1 MKRGPSAAREENRG
15 WGLKSYS
22 RDQLEAI
29 HEATLEVL
37 RLTGVEFH
45 SEEALDVLEAG
56 GCIVDRGRRVV
67 RFPAYVVEGAIATA
81 PRQILLAARDPRHD
95 FLLGGRRIGFT
106 NFGCGIK
113 ILRPETDEL
122 LESTKEDVGIAAR
135 LCDATENVDICAT
148 ALVAR
153 DMPDSSYDLHMLEQ
167 MFLNT
172 SKHVT
177 HVDVSGGTNARRMFE
192 MAALIA
198 GGKDELRE
206 RPLMS
211 ILTCPTSPL
220 MIHESVCEIVM
231 EGARWGIPV
240 LVLSMVMAGATGP
253 VTLSGALVT
262 HNAEVLAG
270 ITLAQLTCPG
280 APSIYGSSTTILDM
294 SCGNAPLGAPEE
306 GMICAAAGGLAQ
318 MYGLP
323 SWTSGAWADSKV
335 EDAQSGHEKTISA
348 ILPALAGVNMMYGMG
363 VLESGMTFSPAQL
376 MIDNEIVA
384 MVKRVVEGSV
394 VNDDV
399 MGVDVI
405 HRVGSGKNFLKE
417 KHTLQYVAG
426 EQAKVHLFD
435 RRTRGAWEKRGAT
448 TAAERGGE
456 LAVRLLDTH
465 TPLPLDPGIH
475 EDMRAIIT
483 EAEEAGGL
491 SAGAHTGTTRRW

>member
-1 MKRGPSAAREENRG
+1 MKRGPSAALEEYRG

-45 SEEALDVLEAG
+45 SEEALDILEGG
-56 GCIVDRGRRVV
+56 GCIVDRGTRVV
-67 RFPAYVVEGAIATA
+67 RFPAHVVERAIATA

-113 ILRPETDEL
+113 VLDPATGEL
-122 LESTKEDVGIAAR
+122 TESTKDDVGRAAR
-135 LCDATENVDICAT
+135 LCDATENLDICAT

-153 DMPDSSYDLHMLEQ
+153 DMPDSSYDLHILEQ

-198 GGKDELRE
+198 GGREELRE

-220 MIHESVCEIVM
+220 MIHESVCEIII
-231 EGARWGIPV
+231 EGARWGVPV

-253 VTLSGALVT
+253 VTLSGSLVT

-270 ITLAQLTCPG
+270 ITLAQLTYPG

-294 SCGNAPLGAPEE
+294 VSGNAPLGAPEE
-306 GMICAAAGGLAQ
+306 GMICAAAGALAQ
-318 MYGLP
+318 MYALP
-323 SWTSGAWADSKV
+323 SWTSGAWADSKI
-335 EDAQSGHEKTISA
+335 EDAQAGHEKTISA
-348 ILPALAGVNMMYGMG
+348 LLPALAGVNMMYGMG
-363 VLESGMTFSPAQL
+363 VLESGMTFSPTQL
-376 MIDNEIVA
+376 MLDNEIVA
-384 MVKRVVEGSV
+384 MIKRVVLGSP
-394 VNDDV
+394 VNDDA

-405 HRVGSGKNFLKE
+405 HRVASGKNFLKE
-417 KHTLQYVAG
+417 KHTLKYM
-426 EQAKVHLFD
+426 EQEQSKVHLFD

-448 TAAERGGE
+448 SVAERAADM
-456 LAVRLLDTH
+456 AVRLLETH
-465 TPLPLDPGIH
+465 EPLPLDPVIH
-475 EDMRAIIT
+475 EGMKAIIA
-483 EAEEAGGL
+483 EAEAAGGL
-491 SAGAHTGTTRRW
+491 SAGARTGTTRRW